1 MIDRKL
7 QNSYVVAAAVDVVVA
22 DSLNVVVGDGDDDGD
37 GDAIVGTPDS
47 RSSIP

>member
-22 DSLNVVVGDGDDDGD
+22 DSLNVVVGDDDDD